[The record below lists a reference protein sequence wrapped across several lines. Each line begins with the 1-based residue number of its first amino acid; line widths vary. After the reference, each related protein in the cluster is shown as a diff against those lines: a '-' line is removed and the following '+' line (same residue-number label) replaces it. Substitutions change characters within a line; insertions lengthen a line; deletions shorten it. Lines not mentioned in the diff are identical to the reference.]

1 MSEETERVES
11 AVRVWQMRRDGRTY
25 EYIAEAEGISKSTA
39 HKRFKEALL
48 ARIPYA
54 AEEERQLEVER
65 LDSMLEQLTELL
77 PLDPIA
83 VVPVMLRVSKR
94 RAELMGLDAPTKFQ
108 GTMRV
113 SEPSLELADVL
124 RDLEAANAETEARV
138 QRGETVSRRRR
149 RSS

>member
-11 AVRVWQMRRDGRTY
+11 AVRVWQMRKDGRTY

-54 AEEERQLEVER
+54 AEEERALEAERYDAWLER
-65 LDSMLEQLTELL
+65 LTEELAHG
-77 PLDPIA
+77 DPTVII
-83 VVPVMLRVSKR
+83 PVLLRVSKR
-94 RAELMGLDAPTKFQ
+94 RAELLGLDAPTKFQ
-108 GTMRV
+108 GTVRV

-124 RDLEAANAETEARV
+124 RDLEAANAEAEAEVRAGRV
-138 QRGETVSRRRR
+138 PTRRR